1 MSKENNNKKSYKD
14 NDSLT
19 EKTGIISIPKNIK
32 TTIILP
38 SLKNNN
44 MTIPA
49 NQSEKK
55 LFLIQ

>member
-1 MSKENNNKKSYKD
+1 MSKENNNKKSYKE
-14 NDSLT
+14 NESLT

-32 TTIILP
+32 TSIIIP

-49 NQSEKK
+49 NPSEKK
-55 LFLIQ
+55 IVFD

>member
-44 MTIPA
+44 MTI
-49 NQSEKK
+49 QQIKVKKK

>member
-55 LFLIQ
+55 NCF